1 VEGVETVIKS
11 RVPDTFYGYIVT
23 NIVTYDMMRN
33 TPPADEFPPQQ
44 PPVTT
49 RGDLAVGFKV

>member
-1 VEGVETVIKS
+1 
-11 RVPDTFYGYIVT
+11 
-23 NIVTYDMMRN
+23 MMRN

-49 RGDLAVGFKV
+49 RGDLAVEFLTVNFSVWKKTEILDCFGQKNAETVQNFRI